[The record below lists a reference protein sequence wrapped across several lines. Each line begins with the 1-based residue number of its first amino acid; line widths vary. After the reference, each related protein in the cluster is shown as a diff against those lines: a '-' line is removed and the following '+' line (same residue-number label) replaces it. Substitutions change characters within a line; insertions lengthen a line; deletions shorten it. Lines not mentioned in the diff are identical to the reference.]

1 MSLDQETMN
10 KIVENQELWIKS
22 VLDKKEPYDK
32 DFLGL
37 SITVY
42 PNVFPPCGDSRL
54 LGESLKIKSTDIV
67 LDMWSG
73 SGAQSI
79 ITAKKGAQKV
89 IAIDINPDAV
99 NCIKYNIDK
108 YDYENKIEVRNG
120 NLFDVLRSNEKFDV
134 VIFNPPFMDI
144 EPKNMFEKAVWD
156 KDQLVTK
163 RFFKDIKNYL
173 NPNATIYMV
182 FSNWGNFELIEQLA
196 KENNFTIT
204 KISEKQKDNEKYEVY
219 TLTMWYYG
227 NTNWRVIRKRRDYSW

>member
-1 MSLDQETMN
+1 
-10 KIVENQELWIKS
+10 
-22 VLDKKEPYDK
+22 
-32 DFLGL
+32 
-37 SITVY
+37 
-42 PNVFPPCGDSRL
+42 
-54 LGESLKIKSTDIV
+54 
-67 LDMWSG
+67 
-73 SGAQSI
+73 
-79 ITAKKGAQKV
+79 
-89 IAIDINPDAV
+89 
-99 NCIKYNIDK
+99 
-108 YDYENKIEVRNG
+108 
-120 NLFDVLRSNEKFDV
+120 
-134 VIFNPPFMDI
+134 MDI
-144 EPKNMFEKAVWD
+144 EPKNMFEKSVWD